1 MTSSWPPV
9 AHETLPW
16 VSTLPTEHL
25 TRRQRS
31 ELRPTFEATVPP
43 SIAEAPWTPPAPL
56 LADLDD
62 ITAEISR
69 FDAESPLAL
78 APYAGLLLRS
88 EAAASSRIEHLTAS
102 ARAILAAEVGDRSRR
117 NATEIAQNTAA
128 LVEAIERASE
138 PDAAALLSMHAT
150 LLGGVDP
157 QAGQWRREQ
166 VWVGGSDLGP
176 FGAVHVGPTAE
187 RVPGLIEDLVVFMRR
202 DDLPVLAHAAL
213 AHAQFETIHPF
224 TDGNGRTGRA
234 LVHAMLRT
242 KRLTRRVTVP
252 VSAGLL
258 TDTSRYF
265 DALDAYRTGDP
276 EPIVERMAHAALR
289 GAQEARVLVAE
300 LVEIHARWQDRITA
314 RPQAAAWRLVDL
326 LRERPVVTA
335 EVVQER
341 LGLAAPHVRRA
352 VNPLLKAGILKE
364 SRMAQDGRR
373 IVWRAPEVLAA
384 LDRFAERSGRRSLG

>member
-1 MTSSWPPV
+1 M
-9 AHETLPW
+9 
-16 VSTLPTEHL
+16 
-25 TRRQRS
+25 
-31 ELRPTFEATVPP
+31 
-43 SIAEAPWTPPAPL
+43 
-56 LADLDD
+56 
-62 ITAEISR
+62 
-69 FDAESPLAL
+69 
-78 APYAGLLLRS
+78 
-88 EAAASSRIEHLTAS
+88 
-102 ARAILAAEVGDRSRR
+102 
-117 NATEIAQNTAA
+117 
-128 LVEAIERASE
+128 
-138 PDAAALLSMHAT
+138 
-150 LLGGVDP
+150 
-157 QAGQWRREQ
+157 
-166 VWVGGSDLGP
+166 GGSDLGP

-234 LVHAMLRT
+234 LVHAMLRA

-289 GAQEARVLVAE
+289 GAQEARVFVAE